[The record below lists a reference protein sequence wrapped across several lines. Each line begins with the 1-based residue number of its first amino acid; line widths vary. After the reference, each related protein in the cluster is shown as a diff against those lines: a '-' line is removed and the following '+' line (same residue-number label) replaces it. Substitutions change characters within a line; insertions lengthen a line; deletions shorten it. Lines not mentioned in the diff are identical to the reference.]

1 MSEDFSKISKDI
13 ANDFIQS
20 IVVIDDEA
28 FKNPTST
35 LASDISRAF
44 AKKGKVCAI
53 YAPEKRAD
61 LDAYGSVF
69 QKADVVVL
77 DWLLEGVK
85 SDEHLDPEQDIE
97 EELGAQYT
105 LSLLQKFIE
114 AGNGALRLLI
124 IYTAE
129 SALLDI
135 AKRIHAKFNEKLK
148 LDSDDCS
155 LLSVDRN
162 LKIVVRSKQDE
173 KRSKDVMSVG
183 YEGLPDLILEQ
194 FTSMTEGLL
203 SNFALRALTV
213 IRENTSRILALF
225 PPTLDAAYLGHRIL
239 LPDANDGKHLLV
251 RLFGELIAEL
261 LEDGRIDTS
270 SWIKHWVHSRDL
282 NRVQFKLEGDKF
294 VVEQWPEFITS
305 LMSLKEKNGVRLRD
319 ILFKNTKFIR
329 KECIEL
335 HTDRKHKVNV
345 VSKKD
350 CEQIEKNAYF
360 LFDGN
365 KKSALEFAKLTH
377 HKSLSLSN
385 LSDPPRLTLGSVV
398 RVCKKSEQPTVKGND
413 SDGVERKREEEFYVC
428 IQQKCDSVRLLSKEC
443 RRFLFLPLS
452 KESGKLPI
460 VVGDEVMK
468 VDLKSY
474 KLRTIKFESDKEA
487 GAVIAKKHNDKWIF
501 VSTYHEEFQWLFDL
515 KETHALRILNRY
527 CFVLSRVGLDESEWL
542 RRLSDNKMD

>member
-1 MSEDFSKISKDI
+1 MSEDFSQISKDI

-28 FKNPTST
+28 FKNSTST

-61 LDAYGSVF
+61 LDAYESVF

-85 SDEHLDPEQDIE
+85 GDEHLNLEQDVE

-114 AGNGALRLLI
+114 AGNRALRLLI

-135 AKRIHAKFNEKLK
+135 AKSIHAKFNEKLT
-148 LDSDDCS
+148 LDPDDCS

-162 LKIVVRSKQDE
+162 LKIVVRSKQDKE
-173 KRSKDVMSVG
+173 RSKDVMSVG

-203 SNFALRALTV
+203 SDFALRALTV

-239 LPDANDGKHLLV
+239 LPDASDGKRLLV

-261 LEDGRIDTS
+261 LEDGRIDTTSWIENWIS
-270 SWIKHWVHSRDL
+270 SRNLDQVEFELDNKKFTIKHWP
-282 NRVQFKLEGDKF
+282 N
-294 VVEQWPEFITS
+294 FIRS
-305 LMSLKEKNGVRLRD
+305 LMSSKEKSEDQLRD
-319 ILFKNTKFIR
+319 ILFENGDIE
-329 KECIEL
+329 KERSES
-335 HTDRKHKVNV
+335 HTDRKMKSTRP
-345 VSKKD
+345 SKPDCKD
-350 CEQIEKNAYF
+350 IEKNAYC
-360 LFDGN
+360 LFKGN
-365 KKSALEFAKLTH
+365 KESALAFAKLTH

-398 RVCKKSEQPTVKGND
+398 RVCEKSEQPTIKGND
-413 SDGVERKREEEFYVC
+413 SDGAERKREEEFYVC

-501 VSTYHEEFQWLFDL
+501 VSAHHEEFQWLFDL

-542 RRLSDNKMD
+542 RRLSDNRMD